1 MVIKLLDSD
10 SIVTRTIGR
19 VRSFLK
25 KASDDLLITF
35 EDSSEI
41 EIKENQYDAFI
52 VEEINK

>member
-1 MVIKLLDSD
+1 MVIKLLDSN

-41 EIKENQYDAFI
+41 EIKENEYDAFI
-52 VEEINK
+52 VEGINK